1 MFFHCKAVCQKVG
14 GLVFCLFLIIS
25 CAGTPQSDHL
35 LESLPVEFQKP
46 VINNNIAFFP
56 QEAYQCGPAALATLL
71 NWQGI
76 KVMPDDLKDQVY
88 IPDRKGSLQLEL
100 LATTRRYGL
109 LPYILKPELAELLNE
124 VKLGRPV
131 LVFQNLGVSWYP
143 QWHYA
148 VVIGYN
154 LQEQKLI
161 LHTGTSESYLM
172 SIHTFERTWLR
183 TKRWAMIA
191 LQPGQMPSRPDQ
203 WRYIKA
209 SVGLERVN
217 KPQLVQKAYEAG
229 LQKWPDSKELNM
241 GMGNNFYTQKN
252 LKLARKYYSI
262 VIDKYPDFA
271 PAHNNLA
278 QVLAEQGEIVSALK
292 HAKLAVKLGGVYSKQ
307 YNTTL
312 NEIQTLL
319 EKSR

>member
-1 MFFHCKAVCQKVG
+1 MLFHCKAVCQRVG
-14 GLVFCLFLIIS
+14 GLVFCLLLIS

-35 LESLPVEFQKP
+35 LDSVPVEFQKP
-46 VINNNIAFFP
+46 VINDNITFFP
-56 QEAYQCGPAALATLL
+56 QEAYQCGPAALATLF

-76 KVMPDDLKDQVY
+76 TVSPDNLKEQVY

-109 LPYILKPELAELLNE
+109 LPYVLKPELEELLSE

-143 QWHYA
+143 KWHYA

-154 LQEQKLI
+154 LQEQSLI
-161 LHTGTSESYLM
+161 LHTGVTRSYVM
-172 SIHTFERTWLR
+172 SIQTFERTWLR

-191 LQPGQMPSRPDQ
+191 LRPGQMPSQPDQ
-203 WRYIKA
+203 WRYITA

-217 KPQLVQKAYEAG
+217 KPQLVRAAYEAG
-229 LQKWPDSKELNM
+229 LQKWPDSRELNM
-241 GMGNNFYTQKN
+241 GMGNYFYAQK
-252 LKLARKYYSI
+252 KLQQAGKYYSI
-262 VIDKYPDFA
+262 VISKYPDFA

-278 QVLAEQGEIVSALK
+278 QVLAEQGDLIRALE
-292 HAKLAVKLGGVYSKQ
+292 HARQAVKLGGVYSKQ

-312 NEIQTLL
+312 KEIKNLQD
-319 EKSR
+319 KSR